1 NMQFTCMLYRGH
13 DFDKPNIGYDVQDV
27 LDLQHMLKQNG
38 GHTLQCVTD
47 GNFDLPPDIPQIIM
61 PPEVA
66 AMPNYLPKL
75 WLWSAEFHAQQTSR
89 QTVIAYLD
97 LDCIVLRDPA
107 PLAEGVDDVRI
118 WDWAKDELYNTSFFV
133 LRAGHHNE
141 VWDRR
146 GQVNAARAT
155 LTRWTGDQSFVGY
168 VLGPGMPTF
177 TMADGITHF
186 RKSFHGPVR
195 TSKKDRREEKYRRVC
210 AGHGGE
216 PTVPIGPVVAPDA
229 TLVFFC
235 GPAKPRNFVDS
246 VFWIKAALDRRA
258 PHERSDLERLAKFHK
273 PCAQHRDRKSGVEG

>member
-1 NMQFTCMLYRGH
+1 
-13 DFDKPNIGYDVQDV
+13 
-27 LDLQHMLKQNG
+27 
-38 GHTLQCVTD
+38 
-47 GNFDLPPDIPQIIM
+47 
-61 PPEVA
+61 
-66 AMPNYLPKL
+66 
-75 WLWSAEFHAQQTSR
+75 
-89 QTVIAYLD
+89 
-97 LDCIVLRDPA
+97 
-107 PLAEGVDDVRI
+107 
-118 WDWAKDELYNTSFFV
+118 
-133 LRAGHHNE
+133 
-141 VWDRR
+141 
-146 GQVNAARAT
+146 
-155 LTRWTGDQSFVGY
+155 
-168 VLGPGMPTF
+168 F

-273 PCAQHRDRKSGVEG
+273 PCAQHRILIEYVQKHGWTYGAEIGVLKGRTFFNLL